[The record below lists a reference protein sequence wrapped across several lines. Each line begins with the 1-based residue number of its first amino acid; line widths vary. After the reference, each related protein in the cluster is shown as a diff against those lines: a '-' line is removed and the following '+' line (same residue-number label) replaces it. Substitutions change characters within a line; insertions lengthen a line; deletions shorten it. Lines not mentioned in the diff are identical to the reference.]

1 MLGAVVGD
9 VIGSLYEVNNIKEK
23 DFSLFSN
30 QSRYT
35 DDSVM
40 SCAIAQSCLDYC
52 KNKNIE
58 KFRKNVIKNMRTL
71 GRLHINAGYGGTF
84 IRWILTKNPVP
95 YNSWGNGS
103 AMRVSPV
110 AWVSDSIEECEKLA
124 EVSSSVSHNHPEGI
138 KGAKA
143 IASAVFMA
151 NNGFD
156 KEDIKDYIEKKYYDL
171 NFNLDD
177 IRDEYKFDVSCQGSV
192 PQAIKAF
199 LEGNDFEDVVRCAIS
214 IGGDSDTIAAMAAS
228 IAEAYYGIPKD
239 IVDIT
244 NTYLSADL
252 KQILN
257 EFDYL
262 RIKLKKIDL
271 TEESPKKK

>member
-40 SCAIAQSCLDYC
+40 SCAIAQSCIDYC
-52 KNKNIE
+52 KNRNIE
-58 KFRKNVIKNMRTL
+58 NFRKSVIKNMRTL

-110 AWVSDSIEECEKLA
+110 AWISDSIEECEQLA
-124 EVSSSVSHNHPEGI
+124 EVSASVSHNHPEGV

-156 KEDIKDYIEKKYYDL
+156 KEDIKNYIEKKYYDL

-199 LEGNDFEDVVRCAIS
+199 LEGNDFEDVVRDAVS

-239 IVDIT
+239 IVDMT
-244 NTYLSADL
+244 NAYLSSDL
-252 KQILN
+252 KQILSD
-257 EFDYL
+257 FDSL
-262 RIKLKKIDL
+262 RV
-271 TEESPKKK
+271 ESKKKNFKKR

>member
-40 SCAIAQSCLDYC
+40 SCAIAKSCINYY
-52 KNKNIE
+52 NKKDIE
-58 KFRKNVIKNMRTL
+58 KFRKDVVKNMREL

-84 IRWILTKNPVP
+84 IKWLLTKNPIP

-110 AWVSDSIEECEKLA
+110 AWISDSIEECEQLA
-124 EVSSSVSHNHPEGI
+124 EVSASVSHNHPEGV

-156 KEDIKDYIEKKYYDL
+156 KEDIKNYIEKKYYDL

-199 LEGNDFEDVVRCAIS
+199 LEGNDFEDVVRDAVS

-239 IVDIT
+239 IVDMT
-244 NTYLSADL
+244 NAYLSADL

-262 RIKLKKIDL
+262 RIELKKIDF
-271 TEESPKKK
+271 EESKKK